1 MKRYSNIPLQVRLYP
16 LQEDVMDKIVRDT
29 KYCNE
34 HNIDSKSDIV
44 RRSLMNV
51 LKHYEQTCSSR

>member
-1 MKRYSNIPLQVRLYP
+1 MKRYADNPLQVRLYP
-16 LQEDVMDKIVRDT
+16 LQEEIMDKIVSDT
-29 KYCNE
+29 TYCNE

-44 RRSLMNV
+44 RRSLNNV